1 MRATS
6 TKSSSRL
13 ATRRAWIVA
22 VLFAAR
28 GVCPAALEAQ
38 SIRGQVLEEGTGL
51 PVAGAVVV
59 VLDASGIVRG
69 TTMTAPNGTYIT
81 FPPAG
86 TYTMRVERIGYEAV
100 ISPEVVALA
109 GETSTLRITVP
120 ISAIE
125 LQTIDVRRANRCA
138 LLPDEG
144 LAIHRV
150 WEEAR
155 KALTGATWTGT
166 QQYYRFDA
174 IHFESRLGPRGEMI
188 ELPHEE
194 EVRYYGRHPFKSI
207 PSRDLA
213 LGGYVQDLPLRR
225 DYYGPDADVLIS
237 EDFLDRH
244 CFALRKD
251 AGMAGMIGLVFE
263 PVGESE
269 LTDIDGVMWIHQ
281 YSSELQ
287 FIEFHYK
294 NLSLPVKTGQLGGRV
309 EFARLPSGAW
319 IVRRWYIRTPII
331 GYERQFVTGAQEPQ
345 MVPVLVAIDEGGGEV
360 TAVYVTS
367 RLPGIPSTD
376 SLPVSAPPDSLLIKF
391 DPADLTD

>member
-1 MRATS
+1 M
-6 TKSSSRL
+6 
-13 ATRRAWIVA
+13 A
-22 VLFAAR
+22 VLAVCI
-28 GVCPAALEAQ
+28 GVPASLTAQ
-38 SIRGQVLEEGTGL
+38 SVRGQVLEEGTGF
-51 PVAGAVVV
+51 PVSGAVVV
-59 VLDASGIVRG
+59 VLDADGIAHG
-69 TTMTAPNGTYIT
+69 TTMTAPNGTYVA
-81 FPPAG
+81 FPAPG
-86 TYTMRVERIGYEAV
+86 TYTVRVERIGYEAV
-100 ISPEVVALA
+100 TSSEISVVA
-109 GETSTLRITVP
+109 GETATLRITVP

-125 LQTIDVRRANRCA
+125 LEAIDVSRANRCA

-144 LAIHRV
+144 LEIHRV

-155 KALTGATWTGT
+155 KALTGATWTGA

-194 EVRYYGRHPFKSI
+194 EVRYFGRHPFKSI

-251 AGMAGMIGLVFE
+251 RDRAGLIGLVFE
-263 PVGESE
+263 PVGKSE

-287 FIEFHYK
+287 FIEFRYT
-294 NLSLPVKTGQLGGRV
+294 NLSLPVKTRQLGGRV
-309 EFARLPSGAW
+309 EFGRLPSGAW

-331 GYERQFVTGAQEPQ
+331 GYERRFVTGAQEPQ
-345 MVPVLVAIDEGGGEV
+345 FVPVLQGIDEGGGEV
-360 TAVYVTS
+360 TAVYLTS
-367 RLPGIPSTD
+367 RLPWIPSTD
-376 SLPVSAPPDSLLIKF
+376 SLPVSAPPDSLLIRF
-391 DPADLTD
+391 TPAEITD